1 MSAQAS
7 APAQPEHQPPPCD
20 ELKAEESNKP
30 DEPQEQPDTAAA
42 ATPAAAAEEEA
53 AQVEITYK
61 SLVLSAH
68 GGYDKVKLQVKKGS
82 PAPKAGEVL
91 VRVKA
96 CGLNFA
102 DLMARQGVYDRLP
115 SLPVS
120 LGMECAGIVEELG
133 EGVTDRQVG
142 DKVMVLNRFGLWQ
155 ELVTIQTNHTFLMPG
170 GMSFEEGAAF
180 LVNYITAYMILFHFG
195 NLRPN
200 QSVLIHMAA
209 GGVGT
214 AAVQLCKTVDNIT
227 IFGTASASKHE
238 NLKENGVSHPI
249 DYRGNDYVEEVRKV
263 SPKGVDIVMDPLGG
277 TDTCKAFNLLKP
289 MGKLVIYGA
298 ANLLTGQKKNLMAL
312 AKSWWNQFSVTA
324 MQLIGANKAVCG
336 FHLGHLD
343 EELELITSVVTT
355 LLDLYKQGK
364 IKPKIDTMFSFEQVG
379 DAMRQMQEKKNVGK
393 VVLIPDMP
401 KEENATEEE
410 KKDPKG
416 EGKKE
421 ETKKDAKGEAKKD
434 AKGEAKKDAKGDAKK
449 DAKEEAKKDA
459 KKDAK
464 EDAKK
469 DTKNEE
475 N

>member
-1 MSAQAS
+1 MSAQAN
-7 APAQPEHQPPPCD
+7 APTQPEQQPPCED
-20 ELKAEESNKP
+20 VKQAEESKP
-30 DEPQEQPDTAAA
+30 EEPQPQEQQPDTAAE
-42 ATPAAAAEEEA
+42 AAAPAQEEEA
-53 AQVEITYK
+53 AAAQPEKTYK

-68 GGYDKVKLQVKKGS
+68 GGYDKVKLHTKKGS
-82 PAPKAGEVL
+82 PTPKAGEVL

-155 ELVTIQTNHTFLMPG
+155 ELISIQTNHTFLMPD

-214 AAVQLCKTVDNIT
+214 AAVQLCKTVENIT

-238 NLKENGVSHPI
+238 SLKESGVSHPI
-249 DYRGNDYVEEVRKV
+249 DYRSNDYVEEVRKV

-312 AKSWWNQFSVTA
+312 AKSWWNQFNVTA
-324 MQLIGANKAVCG
+324 MQLINANKAVCG

-343 EELELITSVVTT
+343 DELELITGVVVT

-393 VVLIPDMP
+393 VILIPDMP
-401 KEENATEEE
+401 KEE
-410 KKDPKG
+410 G
-416 EGKKE
+416 E
-421 ETKKDAKGEAKKD
+421 KDAKGEAKKD
-434 AKGEAKKDAKGDAKK
+434 AKEETKKEAKGESKK
-449 DAKEEAKKDA
+449 ETKEEA

-469 DTKNEE
+469 DAKKEE